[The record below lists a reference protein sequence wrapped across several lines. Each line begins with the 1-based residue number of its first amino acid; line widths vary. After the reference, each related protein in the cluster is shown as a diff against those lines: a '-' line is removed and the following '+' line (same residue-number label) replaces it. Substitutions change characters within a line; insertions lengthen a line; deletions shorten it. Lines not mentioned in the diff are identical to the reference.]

1 MMISINDIFIAQDV
15 LYLHKNLFFK
25 LSFCDIDLEIIINY
39 NINEKGIVIND

>member
-15 LYLHKNLFFK
+15 LYLHKKLFK

-39 NINEKGIVIND
+39 NINEKE